1 MEVQMRIIVLCFVMI
16 SSATDEVK
24 NLTGAEGGSITLP
37 DPVVELG
44 FLSLGGKPI
53 AMVTERKITILEEIY
68 KDRLLLNSNT
78 GLFTLSGLQ
87 RTDSGIYY
95 IDSKKGRVF
104 TSSYKLTVY
113 ESVPTPA
120 VKVTSVSAD
129 SCTLLCLVEKAEET
143 SLLWYKDEEIVNQS
157 SSALSLPLTVHKQ
170 DFSSSYRCV
179 AANPAENKTH
189 AVHVSTSCS
198 GQNDTATDTRHHMIG
213 IAISIVATVIIIL
226 VACNIKWKYFDK
238 RRTRQAQALKTPS
251 ADTKEQK
258 LNVLPVISCFM
269 SLCHLFSISCC
280 RPSRLCTYFVSLS
293 FRSLHSHSLL
303 CFSHC
308 HFLFVPSCLSLK
320 FSVCVLP
327 DYQFS
332 FTCPL
337 LALV

>member
-238 RRTRQAQALKTPS
+238 RRTRQAQDAVNRGSDVEYSDIQICEDRRSQGENVQEPSGNADHSNLKTIYYKLEAQRLVPIYT
-251 ADTKEQK
+251 DTTDVYE
-258 LNVLPVISCFM
+258 I
-269 SLCHLFSISCC
+269 
-280 RPSRLCTYFVSLS
+280 
-293 FRSLHSHSLL
+293 
-303 CFSHC
+303 
-308 HFLFVPSCLSLK
+308 
-320 FSVCVLP
+320 
-327 DYQFS
+327 
-332 FTCPL
+332 
-337 LALV
+337 

>member
-1 MEVQMRIIVLCFVMI
+1 MEVQMRIIFLFFVMI

-44 FLSLGGKPI
+44 FLSLGQKPI

-104 TSSYKLTVY
+104 SSSYKLTVY

-189 AVHVSTSCS
+189 AVHVTTSCS
-198 GQNDTATDTRHHMIG
+198 GQNDTETNTRHHMIG
-213 IAISIVATVIIIL
+213 FAISIVATVIIIL
-226 VACNIKWKYFDK
+226 VACNIKWKHFDK
-238 RRTRQAQALKTPS
+238 TTRKTHGRPLPPNPQAGRRLPCETSSCVGVALYGQSLTMTPVPRS
-251 ADTKEQK
+251 GFRGSCDWDGR
-258 LNVLPVISCFM
+258 IS
-269 SLCHLFSISCC
+269 
-280 RPSRLCTYFVSLS
+280 
-293 FRSLHSHSLL
+293 
-303 CFSHC
+303 
-308 HFLFVPSCLSLK
+308 
-320 FSVCVLP
+320 
-327 DYQFS
+327 
-332 FTCPL
+332 
-337 LALV
+337 